1 MDTARIIK
9 AAQDIERCQRAL
21 AWLRGNGSALDG
33 RNKESASVSVHINF
47 ASALPGAKEASEVL
61 SAYATLS
68 LPDLVEA
75 AIRSCENTI
84 DMCSDAI
91 RAEGVSK

>member
-21 AWLRGNGSALDG
+21 TWLRDNGSVLTG
-33 RNKESASVSVHINF
+33 RRKDDASVSVHINF

-68 LPDLVEA
+68 LPDLVET
-75 AIRSCENTI
+75 AIKSCENTI